1 MGLLRGSTAKEM
13 PMLQLEHGHGVND
26 SLTDHKGARKGYDVC
41 DLSKVRPRAPL
52 TLITFLNVT
61 LILNLI
67 NTENLRRVKTVSVSE
82 IRGIAQRGS
91 INVRIKRDLFR
102 SIASSL
108 TPIAF
113 VRR

>member
-1 MGLLRGSTAKEM
+1 MQKEM

-26 SLTDHKGARKGYDVC
+26 SLTDHMGARKGCDVC
-41 DLSKVRPRAPL
+41 DPSKVRPRAPL

-113 VRR
+113 VWR